1 MHLNI
6 VSTYDEMSVK
16 AASIIISQLILKP
29 TSVLGLA
36 TGSTPE
42 GLYQHLIKKYNEGI
56 FSFKYAYSFNLDEY
70 VGLDPTNPNSYRYFM
85 EDHLFSKIDLPKDHI
100 NIPLGTALSSEEEC
114 RRYESEI
121 AAAGGIDIQILG
133 IGRNGHIGFNEPDVD
148 FKSMTHV
155 VELDEKTIEDNA
167 RYFNT
172 IEEVPKQAISM
183 GIKTIMSSKKI
194 LLLASGEGKA
204 EILYE
209 MVYGKISPSV
219 PASILQLHNDVTI
232 ICDEAAGKLLNNK
245 QMEEKHV

>member
-6 VSTYDEMSVK
+6 VPTYDEMSVK
-16 AASIIISQLILKP
+16 AASIIISQLILTP

-42 GLYQHLIKKYNEGI
+42 GLYQQLIKKYKEGI
-56 FSFKYAYSFNLDEY
+56 FSFKEAFSFNLDEY
-70 VGLDPTNPNSYRYFM
+70 VGLEPTHPNSYRYFM
-85 EDHLFSKIDLPKDHI
+85 EEHLFSKIDLPKSHI
-100 NIPLGTALSSEEEC
+100 NIPYGNAPSPATEC
-114 RRYESEI
+114 RRYEQAI
-121 AAAGGIDIQILG
+121 RDAGGIDIQILG

-148 FKSMTHV
+148 FKSCTHV
-155 VELDEKTIEDNA
+155 VGLDEKTIEDNA
-167 RYFNT
+167 RFFDT

-194 LLLASGEGKA
+194 ILLASGEGKA
-204 EILYE
+204 EILYQ

-232 ICDEAAGKLLNNK
+232 ICDEEAGKLLKNN
-245 QMEEKHV
+245 QTEEKHV

>member
-6 VSTYDEMSVK
+6 VKNYDELSVK

-42 GLYQHLIKKYNEGI
+42 GLYQQLIKKYNEGL
-56 FSFKYAYSFNLDEY
+56 FSFKEASSFNLDEY
-70 VGLDPTNPNSYRYFM
+70 VGLGPDHINSYRYFM
-85 EDHLFSKIDLPKDHI
+85 EEHLFKSIDLPKKKI
-100 NIPLGTALSSEEEC
+100 YIPSGNALSSEEC
-114 RRYESEI
+114 LRYEKAI
-121 AAAGGIDIQILG
+121 KDAGGIDIQILG

-148 FKSMTHV
+148 FKSTTHV
-155 VELDEKTIEDNA
+155 VDLDEQTISDNA
-167 RYFNT
+167 RFFES

-194 LLLASGEGKA
+194 LLLASGSGKA
-204 EILYE
+204 EILYAT
-209 MVYGKISPSV
+209 VYGKISPSV

-232 ICDEAAGKLLNNK
+232 ICDEDAGKLLKNK

>member
-6 VSTYDEMSVK
+6 VPTYDELSVK

-56 FSFKYAYSFNLDEY
+56 FSFKDASSFNLDEY
-70 VGLDPTNPNSYRYFM
+70 VGLEPDHPNSYRYFM
-85 EDHLFSKIDLPKDHI
+85 QDHLFSEIDLKDSHI
-100 NIPLGTALSSEEEC
+100 NIPYGNASSPAAEC
-114 RRYESEI
+114 VRYEQAI
-121 AAAGGIDIQILG
+121 ADAGGIDIQILG

-148 FKSMTHV
+148 FKSSTHV
-155 VELDEKTIEDNA
+155 VELDDKTIEDNA
-167 RYFNT
+167 RFFDT

-194 LLLASGEGKA
+194 LLLASGIGKA

-232 ICDEAAGKLLNNK
+232 ICDEEAGRLLKNK
-245 QMEEKHV
+245 QMEETHV